1 MTKAARGATVNA
13 AAADLAAARAAEVD
27 VPVDI
32 DPETVVGPVVEA
44 DAPTPAR
51 ISKRVFSKPFGI
63 DSMRQFGSHLVVRL
77 WAVDATEFIRI
88 IVRTKGEAS
97 GLTRVSTLFYSRR
110 DAEEVAGPAA
120 LGLTVV
126 LKDPTLVAG
135 GEIEVMLV
143 TLRDEILVLRGT
155 PVRDSFHDFF
165 AGVMYDVQRA
175 GRPIEQRLLFDRS
188 RALQDLLQSSWG
200 EYLTEQK
207 QAYISFGKTYRPATF
222 SIITVFYRRPF
233 IASIYALTAKILE
246 LPPGAEVVLCFQQ
259 AAVFQQQIDYLEG
272 LFRMFQINHRFVL
285 FEENVGFSA
294 SNNIGVEQSSAPRI
308 LLVNPDICCNDASV
322 YEAIAVASDSGDI
335 YGATLLSDA
344 DEVMHNGIELLEQTV
359 VFKSKAIRVMRTS
372 HIGRHSPVE
381 LIEEGEI
388 TEAEAVSG
396 ALIGVRR
403 DVWDE
408 LGGLPEHFVLAH
420 FEDVEFCRSATA
432 AGIGV
437 KVYNSR
443 LLIHLES
450 YGAGEDSLL
459 HAIKQVNSAI
469 FNAGAK

>member
-1 MTKAARGATVNA
+1 MTKAARGATIDA
-13 AAADLAAARAAEVD
+13 AAADLAAMRAAAA
-27 VPVDI
+27 DI
-32 DPETVVGPVVEA
+32 DDAVAGADAEA
-44 DAPTPAR
+44 DITAVSEPGNRVT
-51 ISKRVFSKPFGI
+51 KRVFSKPFSI

-97 GLTRVSTLFYSRR
+97 GLTRVSTLFYARR
-110 DAEEVAGPAA
+110 DAEEAAGPAA
-120 LGLTVV
+120 LGLTIL
-126 LKDPTLVAG
+126 LKDPSLLAG
-135 GEIEVMLV
+135 GEVEVMLV
-143 TLRDEILVLRGT
+143 SLRDEILVLRGT
-155 PVRDSFHDFF
+155 PVRDSFQDFF
-165 AGVMYDVQRA
+165 AGIMYDIQRA

-188 RALQDLLQSSWG
+188 RALTDLIQSCWN
-200 EYLTEQK
+200 EYLVEQK
-207 QAYISFGKTYRPATF
+207 KAYISFGKVYRPATF
-222 SIITVFYRRPF
+222 SVITVFYRRPF

-246 LPPGAEVVLCFQQ
+246 LPPGAEVILCFQQ

-294 SNNIGVEQSSAPRI
+294 ANNVGVEQSSSPRI

-322 YEAIAVASDSGDI
+322 YARIAQAADDGDI

-344 DEVMHNGIELLEQTV
+344 DEVMHNGIELLDQTI
-359 VFKSKAIRVMRTS
+359 VFKTKALRVLRTS
-372 HIGRHSPVE
+372 HIGRHSPVD

-388 TEAEAVSG
+388 TDAEAVSG
-396 ALIGVRR
+396 ALIAVRR

-420 FEDVEFCRSATA
+420 FEDVEFCRMATK
-432 AGIGV
+432 AGMRV

-443 LLIHLES
+443 MLIHLES

>member
-1 MTKAARGATVNA
+1 MTKAARGATIDA
-13 AAADLAAARAAEVD
+13 AAADLAATKGAATETEPTLTSVD
-27 VPVDI
+27 GESDL
-32 DPETVVGPVVEA
+32 
-44 DAPTPAR
+44 TPAPEVGARVTKR
-51 ISKRVFSKPFGI
+51 IFSKPFGI

-77 WAVDATEFIRI
+77 WAVDASEFIRI

-110 DAEEVAGPAA
+110 DAEEVAGPTA
-120 LGLTVV
+120 LGLTVL
-126 LKDPTLVAG
+126 LKDPSLLIG
-135 GEIEVMLV
+135 GEVEVMLV
-143 TLRDEILVLRGT
+143 SVRDEILVLRGT

-165 AGVMYDVQRA
+165 AGIMYDVQRA
-175 GRPIEQRLLFDRS
+175 GRPIEQRMLFDRS
-188 RALQDLLQSSWG
+188 RALTDLLQSSWG
-200 EYLTEQK
+200 EYLAEQK
-207 QAYISFGKTYRPATF
+207 KAYISFGKTYRPATF
-222 SIITVFYRRPF
+222 SVITVFYRRPF
-233 IASIYALTAKILE
+233 IASIYPLIAKILE

-259 AAVFQQQIDYLEG
+259 AAGFQQQVDYLEG
-272 LFRMFQINHRFVL
+272 LFRLFQINHRFVL

-294 SNNIGVEQSSAPRI
+294 ANNVGVEESTSPRV
-308 LLVNPDICCNDASV
+308 LLVNPDICCSDAGV
-322 YEAIAVASDSGDI
+322 YARIAQAADDGNV

-344 DEVMHNGIELLEQTV
+344 DEVMHNGIELLDQTI
-359 VFKSKAIRVMRTS
+359 VFKTKALRVLRTS
-372 HIGRHSPVE
+372 HIGRHSPVD

-388 TEAEAVSG
+388 TDAEAVSG
-396 ALIGVRR
+396 ALIAVRR

-420 FEDVEFCRSATA
+420 FEDVEFCRMATR
-432 AGIGV
+432 AGMGV

-443 LLIHLES
+443 KLIHLES